1 MNEIDNGEIDVRE
14 KRPTLLTVL
23 CILSFVSMSYSVL
36 TNGLGLAAGPSSA
49 EEMQYAKVEM
59 ASSIHDLKAQGMDNL
74 VPVIEKVARMGEQL
88 NDNHYPISI
97 MSLLVTLFGAYG
109 VYLMFRGAKLGFH
122 IYIMHCLLSVI
133 TIYLF
138 VSVANIP
145 MFFPLIGFG
154 LSGLFIFLYSRN
166 LKWLR

>member
-1 MNEIDNGEIDVRE
+1 MNVIDNGDIEVRG

-23 CILSFVSMSYSVL
+23 CILSFVSMGYSVL
-36 TNGLGLAAGPSSA
+36 TNFSGLASGPSSK
-49 EEMQYAKVEM
+49 EEMTAAK
-59 ASSIHDLKAQGMDNL
+59 AQLSKSIQDSKAQGMDYF
-74 VPVIEKVARMGEQL
+74 VSVIQKVARMGEQL
-88 NDNHYPISI
+88 NDNHYPVTIV
-97 MSLLVTLFGAYG
+97 SLLVSLFGAYG

-122 IYIMHCLLSVI
+122 IYIIHCLLALV

-145 MFFPLIGFG
+145 MFFTLFGFS

-166 LKWLR
+166 LKWMR

>member
-1 MNEIDNGEIDVRE
+1 MNVIDNGEIEVRG
-14 KRPTLLTVL
+14 KRPTFLTVL
-23 CILSFVSMSYSVL
+23 CILSFVSMGYSVL
-36 TNGLGLAAGPSSA
+36 TNGFGLASGPSSA
-49 EEMQYAKVEM
+49 EEMQFAKVEL
-59 ASSIHDLKAQGMDNL
+59 AKSIQELKAQGMDDF
-74 VPVIEKVARMGEQL
+74 VPVIEKIARMGEQL
-88 NDNHYPISI
+88 NDNHYAISI

-122 IYIMHCLLSVI
+122 IYIIHCLLSVI

-166 LKWLR
+166 LKWMR